1 VNLLNPLPESADS
14 NPLWRS
20 QAKAGMEDF
29 VEKWPFEGAVP
40 HWVALESRTCS
51 GVSHSAASRR
61 LNKLRTPHCWSF
73 FDKVMETC
81 PTAGSQSAI

>member
-1 VNLLNPLPESADS
+1 
-14 NPLWRS
+14 
-20 QAKAGMEDF
+20 MEDF

-51 GVSHSAASRR
+51 GVSHSTARRR

-81 PTAGSQSAI
+81 PTASPLLDDRQVEQIAIGHGDRLPGQHVAQPIV